1 MAENPWKIVSETPEP
16 GQKPISWSDVPGM
29 AMQSFIP
36 SAKQAGSDI
45 VQPFLSPI
53 ETTKAL
59 GNLGLGLIQKFI
71 PGEQESEKYA
81 NAVGQFFADRYGG
94 IEELKKTLATDP
106 AGFLLDASTVLTGG
120 GGLAARAPGMTGK
133 IGKAVST
140 VGHAIDPMKYVVAA
154 PAAVLKG
161 VQNPA
166 AQRLMGQGVTPTA
179 GQILGGGFK
188 KTEDA
193 LESIPVLGSVIG
205 AARQRANRQ
214 LNTAAYNRA
223 LNPIGETAK
232 GVPTGAAGIAHVSD
246 KLSAAYEK
254 LLDKVTLKPDAQ
266 LIDDVVASTS
276 KANQSIGKEAA
287 SVLENI
293 IDSELINKLSDNVP
307 LSGRQLKIIESELGK
322 LATTYGKGGASD
334 QIISDA
340 IRNVQTDLRNA
351 LVRSNPAQAAELR
364 AINTGYA
371 NYARLRYA
379 GIQAGAELN
388 TGFTPAQL
396 RAGVKASDESVGK
409 GNFAR
414 GRALMQDLSTDAREV
429 MGGNLPTSGTA
440 ERGILAA
447 ILAGGSYIDPLTG
460 GVAATATLPYLPGVQ
475 RGTAHLLASR
485 PEIVRRTGQALQ
497 QYGPPVGAAP
507 FQVGRNERVQ
517 TERAA
522 ALADAL
528 RRYSQQKNVDPR
540 AAANIAS
547 QLHQMQSNNEGNYP

>member
-1 MAENPWKIVSETPEP
+1 MAENPWKIVSETPER

-29 AMQSFIP
+29 AMKSFIP

-59 GNLGLGLIQKFI
+59 GNLGLGLIQKLI
-71 PGEQESEKYA
+71 PGEQEAEKYA
-81 NAVGQFFADRYGG
+81 DSVGQFFANRYGG

-106 AGFLLDASTVLTGG
+106 AGFFLDASTVLTGG
-120 GGLAARAPGMTGK
+120 GGLAARVPGLTGK
-133 IGKAVST
+133 IGQAVST

-166 AQRLMGQGVTPTA
+166 VQRLMGQGVTPTA
-179 GQILGGGFK
+179 GQILGGFFK

-193 LESIPVLGSVIG
+193 LGSIPVLGSVIG
-205 AARQRANRQ
+205 GARQRANQQ

-223 LNPIGETAK
+223 LNPIGKTAK
-232 GVPTGAAGIAHVSD
+232 GVPTGAEGIAHVSD
-246 KLSAAYEK
+246 KLSAAYDK

-266 LIDDVVASTS
+266 LLDDVIASISEATPL
-276 KANQSIGKEAA
+276 IGKEA
-287 SVLENI
+287 SGVLGNI
-293 IDSELINKLSDNVP
+293 IDVKLISKLSDDVP
-307 LSGRQLKIIESELGK
+307 LSGQQLKIIESELGT

-340 IRNVQTDLRNA
+340 IRNAQAALRNA
-351 LVRSNPAQAAELR
+351 LVRSNPAQAAELK

-379 GIQAGAELN
+379 GSQAGAELK

-440 ERGILAA
+440 ERSILAG

-460 GVAATATLPYLPGVQ
+460 VAAATATLPYLPGAQ
-475 RGTAHLLASR
+475 RVMAHLLASR

-497 QYGPPVGAAP
+497 QYGPPVGAAS
-507 FQVGRNERVQ
+507 FQVGRNEQVQ
-517 TERAA
+517 AA

-528 RRYSQQKNVDPR
+528 RRYSQPGPLVIDITADDVKR
-540 AAANIAS
+540 TRR
-547 QLHQMQSNNEGNYP
+547 